1 MKSHCRKEPKY
12 TAICVESRLMRLPE
26 KSPTCQD
33 LSALYYQLFSASDIL
48 RKMSLAPGSKLG
60 PYEIVAALGAGGM
73 GEVYRA
79 RDPRLGREVAIKV
92 LPAGATD
99 DPERLR
105 RFEQEARATA
115 ALNHPNILA
124 LFDIGSQDNSPYIV
138 SELLDGET
146 LRARLAGGPLPLRK
160 TIDGALQ
167 IVRGL
172 AAAHDHGIFHRDIKP
187 ENIFITRDGH
197 VKILDFGLA
206 KLTMPEP
213 SAPSLSGQA
222 TLDSVTG
229 RGVLLGTVGYMSPE
243 QCRGAAID
251 ARSDLFSLGA
261 VLYEMISGRRAFR
274 GDTTADTISSILK
287 EEPPDLSVTGRD
299 VPPMLERIVH
309 HCLEKD
315 PANRFQSARDIAF
328 ALESWSTVSSVPTPT
343 IAPAARKSGLLLAL
357 LGLIGALLVAIA
369 LLFVRLSAP
378 PPEPPSYRQLTF
390 AREFISSARFAP
402 DQRTVLYSSARAGS
416 ESELFSLSLDTHA
429 SASLGLKNVDIE
441 SISSSGEMLL
451 VQRRSLGAR
460 GVLARAPLNGAA
472 PRPILSDVQDADW
485 GPDDQI
491 AAAHYVD
498 GHYRI
503 EYPIGH
509 ILYEVSIGYLSDVRV
524 SRMGNWV
531 AFAEHPSVGDNAG
544 YVVVVDSSGHKRT
557 LSPRQSIVQ
566 AINWAPSDKE
576 VWFSG
581 ATRANEMQLKACD
594 LSGDTRVVNRIP
606 DMPILQDIARD
617 GHVLLG
623 SMIARVLTY
632 ARGPGQD
639 QDRDVT
645 VHNWS
650 EVFAISPDGK
660 QLLALSDGPGSG
672 PDYDTYVRA
681 SDGSAPVR
689 ISDGAGYDF
698 SPDMKWVLS
707 SLTLHVPRQLL
718 LVPLGPGETRQIT
731 HDAIDHDRA
740 RFLPDGKSVVFAGT
754 EPGHKSRIYVQ
765 AINSG
770 GARPISPEGV
780 HGFIPTADGKFVFGF
795 SASVALYPIDGQGAP
810 RPVLGIHPDE
820 SILSVSSD
828 GRSVLV
834 GTLGGYAVDV
844 TRVDLTSGRREL
856 FRKIGPPDP
865 AGVSMQSVLFT
876 PDGKYYA
883 YAYVNVLSEL
893 YLVEGLR

>member
-1 MKSHCRKEPKY
+1 MNLGQAGAH
-12 TAICVESRLMRLPE
+12 IGHLID
-26 KSPTCQD
+26 CQD
-33 LSALYYQLFSASDIL
+33 LSSLCYQLFLASDIL
-48 RKMSLAPGSKLG
+48 RGMSLAPGSKLG
-60 PYEIVAALGAGGM
+60 PYEIVAALGSGGM

-79 RDPRLGREVAIKV
+79 RDPRLGREVALKI
-92 LPAGATD
+92 LPAGSAG

-115 ALNHPNILA
+115 AFNHPNIMA
-124 LFDIGSQDNSPYIV
+124 VFDIGSQDNAPYIV
-138 SELLDGET
+138 SELLEGET
-146 LRARLAGGPLPLRK
+146 LRSRLVGGPLPVRK
-160 TIDGALQ
+160 AVDCALQ

-172 AAAHDHGIFHRDIKP
+172 AAAHDHGIFHRDVKP

-213 SAPSLSGQA
+213 SAPGISAQA

-251 ARSDLFSLGA
+251 ARSDLFSFGA
-261 VLYEMISGRRAFR
+261 VLYEMLSGRRAFR

-287 EEPPDLSVTGRD
+287 EEPPDLSATGHD
-299 VPPMLERIVH
+299 VPPMLGRIVH
-309 HCLEKD
+309 HCLEKL
-315 PANRFQSARDIAF
+315 PAARFQSARDIAF
-328 ALESWSTVSSVPTPT
+328 ALESLSSVSLAAPTLTPEPA
-343 IAPAARKSGLLLAL
+343 IAPTARKAWLVPAL
-357 LGLIGALLVAIA
+357 LGLIGVLVVTIA
-369 LLFVRLSAP
+369 LLFVRLNAP
-378 PPEPPSYRQLTF
+378 PPEPPSYRQLSF

-402 DQRTVLYSSARAGS
+402 DQRTIIYSSARVGS
-416 ESELFSLSLDTHA
+416 ENELFSLSPDTHA
-429 SASLGLKNVDIE
+429 SASLGLKNADIE

-460 GVLARAPLNGAA
+460 GVLARAMLNGAA
-472 PRPILSDVQDADW
+472 PRPILNDVQDADW
-485 GPDDQI
+485 DPDNQI

-509 ILYEVSIGYLSDVRV
+509 ILYDVPIGYLSDVRV
-524 SRMGNWV
+524 SRKGDWV
-531 AFAEHPSVGDNAG
+531 AFAEHPTVGDNAG

-557 LSPRQSIVQ
+557 LSPRQSIIQ

-581 ATRANEMQLKACD
+581 ATRADDMQLKASD
-594 LSGDTRVVNRIP
+594 LSGRTRVVDRIP
-606 DMPILQDIARD
+606 GMPILHDIARD
-617 GHVLLG
+617 GRVLLG
-623 SMIARVLTY
+623 QMIARVLTY

-645 VHNWS
+645 IQNWS
-650 EVFAISPDGK
+650 AVFAISHDGK
-660 QLLALSDGPGSG
+660 QLLAFSDGPDSG

-689 ISDGAGYDF
+689 IGDGIGYDF

-718 LVPLGPGETRQIT
+718 LVPLGPGETKQIT
-731 HDAIDHDRA
+731 HDSIDHDRA

-770 GARPISPEGV
+770 SPRPISPEGV
-780 HGFIPTADGKFVFGF
+780 NGFIPTGDGKFVFGF
-795 SASVALYPIDGQGAP
+795 SDSVALYPIDGQGAP
-810 RPVLGIHPDE
+810 QPVPGIHPDE
-820 SILSVSSD
+820 SILSVSPD
-828 GRSVLV
+828 GHSVLV
-834 GTLGGYAVDV
+834 GVRGGSAVDV
-844 TRVDLTSGRREL
+844 MRVDLASGRREL
-856 FRKIGPPDP
+856 FKKIGPPDP
-865 AGVSMQSVLFT
+865 AGVSVQHLVFT
-876 PDGKYYA
+876 PDGKYYT

>member
-1 MKSHCRKEPKY
+1 
-12 TAICVESRLMRLPE
+12 
-26 KSPTCQD
+26 
-33 LSALYYQLFSASDIL
+33 
-48 RKMSLAPGSKLG
+48 MSLAPGSKLG
-60 PYEIVAALGAGGM
+60 PYEVVAPLGAGGM

-79 RDPRLGREVAIKV
+79 RDSRLGREVAIKI
-92 LPAGATD
+92 LPTGSAS

-124 LFDIGSQDNSPYIV
+124 VFDIGSQDNAPYIV

-146 LRARLAGGPLPLRK
+146 LRTRLTGGPLPVRRVV
-160 TIDGALQ
+160 DYALQ
-167 IVRGL
+167 ILRGL
-172 AAAHDHGIFHRDIKP
+172 AAAHDQGIFHRDIKP
-187 ENIFITRDGH
+187 ENIFVTRDGH

-206 KLTMPEP
+206 KLTMPELNASGM
-213 SAPSLSGQA
+213 SAQA

-243 QCRGAAID
+243 QCRGTAID
-251 ARSDLFSLGA
+251 ARSDLFSFGA
-261 VLYEMISGRRAFR
+261 VLYEMVSGRRAFR
-274 GDTTADTISSILK
+274 GDTTADTISAILK
-287 EEPPDLSVTGRD
+287 EEPPDLSATGRD

-309 HCLEKD
+309 HCLEKA
-315 PANRFQSARDIAF
+315 PAARFQSARDVAF
-328 ALESWSTVSSVPTPT
+328 ALESLSTVSSAPNLTPEPPRPT
-343 IAPAARKSGLLLAL
+343 RKSWLVPVL
-357 LGLIGALLVAIA
+357 LGLIGVLLAA
-369 LLFVRLSAP
+369 LLFVHLNAP

-402 DQRTVLYSSARAGS
+402 DQRTVIYSSARAGI
-416 ESELFSLSLDTHA
+416 ENELFSLSPDTRA
-429 SASLGLKNVDIE
+429 SASLGFKDLNIE
-441 SISSSGEMLL
+441 SISPSGEMLL
-451 VQRRSLGAR
+451 VERRHFSLGAR

-472 PRPILSDVQDADW
+472 PRPILSDVLDADW
-485 GPDDQI
+485 GPDNQI
-491 AAAHYVD
+491 AVAHYVD

-509 ILYEVSIGYLSDVRV
+509 ILYEIPIGYLSDVRV
-524 SRMGNWV
+524 SPKGDWV
-531 AFAEHPSVGDNAG
+531 AFAEHPTFGDNAG
-544 YVVVVDSSGHKRT
+544 YVAAVDSSGHKRA

-566 AINWAPSDKE
+566 SVNWASSNKE

-581 ATRANEMQLKACD
+581 ATSANDMQVKACD
-594 LSGDTRVVNRIP
+594 LSGHTRVVDRIP
-606 DMPILQDIARD
+606 GMPILHDIARD
-617 GHVLLG
+617 GRVLLG
-623 SMIARVLTY
+623 QMTARVLSY

-645 VHNWS
+645 IQNWS
-650 EVFAISPDGK
+650 AVFAISPDGK
-660 QLLALSDGPGSG
+660 QLLSFSDGPHSS

-689 ISDGAGYDF
+689 IGDGAGYDF

-718 LVPLGPGETRQIT
+718 LVPLGPGETKQIT
-731 HDAIDHDRA
+731 HDSIDHDRA
-740 RFLPDGKSVVFAGT
+740 RFLPDGKSVVFTGA

-765 AINSG
+765 PIDSG
-770 GARPISPEGV
+770 SARPISPEGV
-780 HGFIPTADGKFVFGF
+780 NGFIPTADGKFVFGF
-795 SASVALYPIDGQGAP
+795 SDSVALYPIDGQGAP
-810 RPVLGIHPDE
+810 RPVPTIHPDE
-820 SILSVSSD
+820 SILSVSPD

-834 GTLGGYAVDV
+834 GVLGGYAVDV
-844 TRVDLTSGRREL
+844 MRVDLASGRREL
-856 FRKIGPPDP
+856 FKKIGPPDP
-865 AGVSMQSVLFT
+865 AGVSMQYLVFT